1 MATSGDILCAIC
13 EAQHITKHADHWCPE
28 CDEGL
33 CAACENHHKIS
44 RGTRYHGI
52 ISIENYKKL
61 PSCISEISHHCKDH
75 DMKYTHFCQVH
86 DKPSCPDCIST
97 NHKDCVGLLSIREII
112 KTSKTSTLIDDIE
125 QSLINIKY
133 NIDNVIK
140 NREQNLSEIRQQRQI
155 FHDQVKHM
163 RVKINSHLDTLE
175 HNILKELDDAEDKI
189 KSKIDN
195 LLQQLS
201 EESKTVEGIQRDI
214 IAIKE
219 YASDLQTFLG
229 SKAIEEEV
237 KKEEKYIMALSEDG
251 CLQQL
256 NLKCSINEKINDIM
270 STKSSFGS
278 VSIETSPPSVVIK
291 TMKSK
296 QAQIM
301 SVIQPPSV
309 KSIND
314 IKLTL
319 HNTFNIPKGKYTTS
333 ITGCIVSPNGKM
345 ILVDLYY
352 NSRLVILNDD
362 GTLYKVIPCS
372 QSYSIDVAYL
382 DDRTVAVSAST
393 GIEIINIDT
402 KKTERR
408 INTSQCCC
416 GITYHNG
423 VLLWCEVKKGI
434 QMMKLSDD
442 RSTTL
447 VKESNLPSNSYIT
460 TCREKIYQTN
470 LNTNTVTCYTIKG
483 DKLWEYKD
491 ESVLNDPRGVTVDN
505 DGNVYVT
512 SYSSNS
518 VVVLEPDG
526 RYGRQILSSDNG
538 LKNPIGI
545 SFDESKNSLIV
556 ANCCGRVSCIRRV
569 NF

>member
-1 MATSGDILCAIC
+1 MATSRDIPCGIC
-13 EAQHITKHADHWCPE
+13 ETQHITKYADHWCPE

-33 CAACENHHKIS
+33 CAACENHHKS
-44 RGTRYHGI
+44 SKGTRNHGI
-52 ISIENYKKL
+52 ISIENYQKW
-61 PSCISEISHHCKDH
+61 PSCISEIGHHCQDH
-75 DMKYTHFCQVH
+75 DTKYTNFCQIH
-86 DKPSCPDCIST
+86 DKPCCPDCIST
-97 NHKDCVGLLSIREII
+97 NHKDCGGLLSIREII
-112 KTSKTSTLIDDIE
+112 KTSKTSTLIDDIQ
-125 QSLINIKY
+125 QSLTNIKY
-133 NIDNVIK
+133 NIDNVMK
-140 NREQNLSEIRQQRQI
+140 NREQNLEKIRQKRQI
-155 FHDQVKHM
+155 LHDQVKQM
-163 RVKINSHLDTLE
+163 RAKINSHLDTLE
-175 HNILKELDDAEDKI
+175 QNFLKELDDAEDKI
-189 KSKIDN
+189 KSKIEN
-195 LLQQLS
+195 LLKQFS
-201 EESKTVEGIQRDI
+201 EQSKTVEGIQRDI
-214 IAIKE
+214 TAVKE

-237 KKEEKYIMALSEDG
+237 KKEEKYIMAVSEDG

-256 NLKCSINEKINDIM
+256 NLECRIDDKIKGIL
-270 STKSSFGS
+270 STMTSFGS

-296 QAQIM
+296 QAQMM
-301 SVIQPPSV
+301 SIIQPPSV

-314 IKLTL
+314 IKFTL
-319 HNTFNIPKGKYTTS
+319 HNTFNIPNGKYNIC

-345 ILVDLYY
+345 ILVDCCYY
-352 NSRLVILNDD
+352 NGRLVIFNDD
-362 GTLYKVIPCS
+362 GTLDKEIHCSMGQPC
-372 QSYSIDVAYL
+372 DVTYL
-382 DDRTVAVSAST
+382 DDRTVAVSTSI

-408 INTSQCCC
+408 IKTSQHCY

-442 RSTTL
+442 RNTTL
-447 VKESNLPSNSYIT
+447 VKESNLQYDSYIT

-470 LNTNTVTCYTIKG
+470 PNTNTVTCYAIKG

-505 DGNVYVT
+505 DGNAYVT

-518 VVVLEPDG
+518 VVVIEPDG
-526 RYGRQILSSDNG
+526 RHGRQILSSDNG
-538 LKNPIGI
+538 LKNPTGI

-556 ANCCGRVSCIRRV
+556 ANCCGPC
-569 NF
+569 FLYQAC